1 MNINTDTALS
11 ESDLAELDEFLLAD
25 DERLTIDEAHG
36 YLTALIVSCADIEET
51 AKLGAI
57 LGEEQ
62 APARIS
68 ELLKSMCQEIE
79 ADLESDKPFEPM
91 VIEEEEDGETFE
103 VYEGW
108 CYGFM
113 LAVSDH
119 EASWEQLSK
128 DGRSLLEPIA
138 TLALLR
144 EEELD
149 MDDEEYSGWVG
160 LLPGSVNGL
169 YAYWHRAL

>member
-1 MNINTDTALS
+1 MTEANIALS
-11 ESDLAELDEFLLAD
+11 ADELVELDDFLLSEGE
-25 DERLTIDEAHG
+25 ERLSIDEAHG
-36 YLTALIVSCADIEET
+36 YMTALIVSNAGVDE
-51 AKLGAI
+51 AAMLASI
-57 LGEEQ
+57 LGETEQ
-62 APARIS
+62 PENIVQ
-68 ELLKSMCQEIE
+68 LLQRMFQEISAE
-79 ADLESDKPFEPM
+79 LESGKPFEPM

-119 EASWEQLSK
+119 EASWAGLSK

-149 MDDEEYSGWVG
+149 IDDEEYSGWVG
-160 LLPGSVNGL
+160 LLAGSVSGL
-169 YAYWHRAL
+169 YAEAHC

>member
-1 MNINTDTALS
+1 MSNKTYIALS
-11 ESDLAELDEFLLAD
+11 ADELVELDEFLLSEGE
-25 DERLTIDEAHG
+25 ERLTIDEAHG
-36 YLTALIVSCADIEET
+36 YMAALIVSNADVDET
-51 AKLGAI
+51 AMLVSI
-57 LGEEQ
+57 LGEAEQ
-62 APARIS
+62 PENIVQ
-68 ELLKSMCQEIE
+68 LLRRMYQEISAE
-79 ADLESDKPFEPM
+79 LASGKPFEPM
-91 VIEEEEDGETFE
+91 VIEEEEDGESFE

-119 EASWEQLSK
+119 EATWAELSK

-149 MDDEEYSGWVG
+149 IDDEEYSGWVG
-160 LLPGSVNGL
+160 LLAGSVSGL
-169 YAYWHRAL
+169 YAEAHG

>member
-1 MNINTDTALS
+1 MTDNTALS
-11 ESDLAELDEFLLAD
+11 ADELIEMDDFLLSEGE
-25 DERLTIDEAHG
+25 ERLTIDEAHG
-36 YLTALIVSCADIEET
+36 YMTALLVSHAAEDE
-51 AKLGAI
+51 AAMLASI
-57 LGEEQ
+57 LGETEQ
-62 APARIS
+62 PETIVQ
-68 ELLKSMCQEIE
+68 LLLRMFQEISAE
-79 ADLESDKPFEPM
+79 LASGKPFEPM

-119 EASWEQLSK
+119 EAAWAGLSK
-128 DGRSLLEPIA
+128 DGRALLEPIA

-149 MDDEEYSGWVG
+149 IDDEEYSGWVG
-160 LLPGSVNGL
+160 LLPGSVSGL
-169 YAYWHRAL
+169 YAEAC

>member
-1 MNINTDTALS
+1 MTEANIALS
-11 ESDLAELDEFLLAD
+11 TDELVELDDFLLSEGE
-25 DERLTIDEAHG
+25 ERLTIDEAHG
-36 YLTALIVSCADIEET
+36 YITALIISNVELDEAAMLTS
-51 AKLGAI
+51 I
-57 LGEEQ
+57 LGEDEQ
-62 APARIS
+62 QENIVQ
-68 ELLKSMCQEIE
+68 LLQRMYQEISVE
-79 ADLESDKPFEPM
+79 LASGKPFEPM
-91 VIEEEEDGETFE
+91 VIEEEENGEIFE

-119 EASWEQLSK
+119 ETAWAQLSK

-149 MDDEEYSGWVG
+149 IDDEEYSGWVG
-160 LLPGSVNGL
+160 LLAGSVSGL
-169 YAYWHRAL
+169 YSHWHC

>member
-1 MNINTDTALS
+1 MTEANNALT
-11 ESDLAELDEFLLAD
+11 EDELVELDDFLISEAE
-25 DERLTIDEAHG
+25 ERLTIDEAHG
-36 YLTALIVSCADIEET
+36 YMAAMITSNVEEDEAAMLTS
-51 AKLGAI
+51 I
-57 LGEEQ
+57 LGEAEQ
-62 APARIS
+62 PENIVQ
-68 ELLKSMCQEIE
+68 LLLRMYQEISAE
-79 ADLESDKPFEPM
+79 LASGKPFEPM

-119 EASWEQLSK
+119 EANWSQLSK
-128 DGRSLLEPIA
+128 DGGSLLEPIA

-149 MDDEEYSGWVG
+149 IDDEEYSGWVG
-160 LLPGSVNGL
+160 LLAGSVSGL
-169 YAYWHRAL
+169 YDEAHG

>member
-1 MNINTDTALS
+1 MKIEAAIALS
-11 ESDLAELDEFLLAD
+11 ETDLAELDEFLLAD

-36 YLTALIVSCADIEET
+36 YLTALIVSNADIDEAAMLE
-51 AKLGAI
+51 AI
-57 LGEEQ
+57 LGEAEQ
-62 APARIS
+62 PENIS
-68 ELLKSMCQEIE
+68 QLLLRMHREIA
-79 ADLESDKPFEPM
+79 ADLESSKPFEPM
-91 VIEEEEDGETFE
+91 VIEEEEDGESFE

-119 EASWEQLSK
+119 EAKWEQLSK
-128 DGRSLLEPIA
+128 DERSLLEPIA

-149 MDDEEYSGWVG
+149 MDDEEYSGWVS
-160 LLPGSVNGL
+160 LLPGSVSGL
-169 YAYWHRAL
+169 YTYWH

>member
-1 MNINTDTALS
+1 MTEANTALTAD
-11 ESDLAELDEFLLAD
+11 ELVELDEFLL
-25 DERLTIDEAHG
+25 DEDGECLAIDEAHG
-36 YLTALIVSCADIEET
+36 YLTALIVSNTEIET
-51 AKLGAI
+51 AAMLEAI
-57 LGEEQ
+57 LGEAKSPEK
-62 APARIS
+62 IS
-68 ELLKSMCQEIE
+68 QLLLRMYQEIASDLKSG
-79 ADLESDKPFEPM
+79 KPFEPM

-113 LAVSDH
+113 MAVS
-119 EASWEQLSK
+119 EYEEEWAELSK

-149 MDDEEYSGWVG
+149 IDDEEYSGWVG
-160 LLPGSVNGL
+160 LLAGSVSGL
-169 YAYWHRAL
+169 YAEAHG

>member
-1 MNINTDTALS
+1 MTNKTNTALS
-11 ESDLAELDEFLLAD
+11 TDELVELDDFLLSED
-25 DERLTIDEAHG
+25 EERLTIDEAHG
-36 YLTALIVSCADIEET
+36 YMTALIISNADVEEVAMLVS
-51 AKLGAI
+51 I
-57 LGEEQ
+57 LGETEQ
-62 APARIS
+62 PKNIV
-68 ELLKSMCQEIE
+68 ELLLRMYQDISTE
-79 ADLESDKPFEPM
+79 LVSGKPFEPM

-119 EASWEQLSK
+119 EETWQQLSK

-149 MDDEEYSGWVG
+149 IDDEEYSGWVG
-160 LLPGSVNGL
+160 LLAGSVSGL
-169 YAYWHRAL
+169 YTEARG